1 MNILQKCMRLLK
13 RFDGHILNYIG
24 DSIMVVFGAPEKLK
38 NHENRAVECSLKMN
52 NQLKELNIKWDENK
66 LSRYWKNHGI
76 DSIKMRTG
84 IPYWKRNCW

>member
-1 MNILQKCMRLLK
+1 
-13 RFDGHILNYIG
+13 
-24 DSIMVVFGAPEKLK
+24 MVVFGAPEKLK

-76 DSIKMRTG
+76 DSIKMRNVSDVPIANFLQVGSRRTNFVAG
-84 IPYWKRNCW
+84 SKKYSSPCIE